1 MDCNIFKT
9 DIKKTKLKNCN
20 ISSISLI
27 NLKPDV
33 TFEILDKDALNQTD
47 DTAAEQLQYGDLIS
61 KTPLSMTS
69 SRMNEI
75 YLDNVEYTRYFLFF
89 FYIVQ

>member
-9 DIKKTKLKNCN
+9 DIKKTTLKNCN
-20 ISSISLI
+20 ISFISLI

-47 DTAAEQLQYGDLIS
+47 DTAAEQLQYGDLIN

-69 SRMNEI
+69 RT
-75 YLDNVEYTRYFLFF
+75 YLKIRDIKIN
-89 FYIVQ
+89 

>member
-1 MDCNIFKT
+1 M
-9 DIKKTKLKNCN
+9 
-20 ISSISLI
+20 
-27 NLKPDV
+27 KPDV